1 MLRRVLLA
9 LALCSVVIGVTAA
22 KEKPKPPFVIAADQ
36 TLAPPPADQAQIVFL
51 EPINSIQGLIPVGLF
66 EIEGENRTPLAITG
80 SKSKVALLFT
90 PGKHTLMANHSGM
103 IAHFLDIDVE
113 AGKRY
118 YVLVRFIYGRGF
130 QLRPIRTSGPSDY
143 STANK
148 DFPRWNAET
157 RFVEATPEGLAN
169 FELNRERVDKTQK
182 EGWAKW
188 LAKTPE
194 ERAELTLT
202 PADAVAP

>member
-1 MLRRVLLA
+1 MLRRLLLA
-9 LALCSVVIGVTAA
+9 LALMSTLPGVAVA
-22 KEKPKPPFVIAADQ
+22 KEKPKPLFVIAADQ
-36 TLAPPPADQAQIVFL
+36 TLAPPPADQAQIIFL

-66 EIEGENRTPLAITG
+66 EVEGENRRQLAVTG
-80 SKSKVALLFT
+80 SKSKVAVLFT

-143 STANK
+143 SIANK
-148 DFPRWNAET
+148 DFVEWNAET
-157 RFVEATPEGLAN
+157 RFVEQTEAGLAF
-169 FELNRERVDKTQK
+169 FETNRERIDKTQK

-194 ERAELTLT
+194 ERAELTLM

>member
-1 MLRRVLLA
+1 MLRPLVLA
-9 LALCSVVIGVTAA
+9 LAMLSTVVGGASA
-22 KEKPKPPFVIAADQ
+22 KEKPKPLFVVAADQ
-36 TLAPPPADQAQIVFL
+36 TLAPPPADMAQVVFL

-66 EIEGENRTPLAITG
+66 EIDGDKRTQLATTG

-90 PGKHTLMANHSGM
+90 PGRHTLMANHSGM

-118 YVLVRFIYGRGF
+118 YVLVRFIYGNGF
-130 QLRPIRTSGPSDY
+130 QLRPIRASGPSDY
-143 STANK
+143 SIANK
-148 DFPRWNAET
+148 DFARWNSDT
-157 RFVEATPEGLAN
+157 RFVEQTEEGIAAFDRN
-169 FELNRERVDKTQK
+169 KENIDKSQAK
-182 EGWAKW
+182 GWAKW

-202 PADAVAP
+202 PADAIAP